1 VETRSAPPA
10 SLPRQPEPDG
20 WLLYLVVPAEIRAVA
35 DLHGRPIALGAQEPA
50 VAGAI
55 KQALAAAGV
64 TPIFVEDG
72 SKDPLNRLVARE
84 VVAAP
89 FLVGHRLTT
98 ERTDIAATLSRL
110 DLRLLEIPL
119 NLPKSR

>member
-20 WLLYLVVPAEIRAVA
+20 WFLYLVVPAEIRAVA

-89 FLVGHRLTT
+89 FLVGRRLKT

-119 NLPKSR
+119 DLPKSR